1 MEKEKQRN
9 TELKGLLNEIVQTY
23 TQTSERC
30 KSEAKRLRQQVD
42 EATNYFEDLKKEQK
56 KTGIKL
62 EEEKQL
68 RTKDTN
74 LIKALRA
81 QVLTLEEK
89 LEKEKVNSQIAVRK
103 NEELLN
109 KERQRNLDLEELLKK
124 MAQEKAQRES
134 IALENVR
141 AYKELKRGYK
151 ELYEQYE
158 GTTMTLEA
166 ERVQVLTLEE
176 RLERLKK
183 LENEPLQEE
192 NEKLQEKFIRI
203 IQELHQTQKR
213 CESEATRVFDM
224 DMDERKKM

>member
-1 MEKEKQRN
+1 
-9 TELKGLLNEIVQTY
+9 
-23 TQTSERC
+23 
-30 KSEAKRLRQQVD
+30 
-42 EATNYFEDLKKEQK
+42 
-56 KTGIKL
+56 
-62 EEEKQL
+62 
-68 RTKDTN
+68 
-74 LIKALRA
+74 
-81 QVLTLEEK
+81 
-89 LEKEKVNSQIAVRK
+89 
-103 NEELLN
+103 
-109 KERQRNLDLEELLKK
+109 

-166 ERVQVLTLEE
+166 ERIQVLTLEE

>member
-1 MEKEKQRN
+1 M
-9 TELKGLLNEIVQTY
+9 
-23 TQTSERC
+23 
-30 KSEAKRLRQQVD
+30 
-42 EATNYFEDLKKEQK
+42 
-56 KTGIKL
+56 
-62 EEEKQL
+62 
-68 RTKDTN
+68 
-74 LIKALRA
+74 
-81 QVLTLEEK
+81 EEK

-109 KERQRNLDLEELLKK
+109 KERQRNLDLEKLLKK

-224 DMDERKKM
+224 DMDERKKDVKQSKAGKLLILLLILLIMQ

>member
-1 MEKEKQRN
+1 M
-9 TELKGLLNEIVQTY
+9 
-23 TQTSERC
+23 
-30 KSEAKRLRQQVD
+30 
-42 EATNYFEDLKKEQK
+42 
-56 KTGIKL
+56 
-62 EEEKQL
+62 
-68 RTKDTN
+68 
-74 LIKALRA
+74 
-81 QVLTLEEK
+81 EEK

-151 ELYEQYE
+151 EIYEQYE

-183 LENEPLQEE
+183 LENEPLQKE

-213 CESEATRVFDM
+213 YESEATRVFDM

>member
-151 ELYEQYE
+151 ELYEQYK

-192 NEKLQEKFIRI
+192 NEKLQEKFIRK
-203 IQELHQTQKR
+203 IQELHQT
-213 CESEATRVFDM
+213 
-224 DMDERKKM
+224 